1 MRRVRKCRTGTA
13 VAAIAALLA
22 SAPASAAATIRTAA
36 SLEVREAASITVV
49 NSVPLQLLLSSGTDA
64 MFSLTA
70 SGKARPSAASG
81 LLIVNG
87 SNAWSAMTS
96 DGEVLSV
103 SVASAADGEPS
114 GTDAGGAVKFVIAQF
129 N

>member
-1 MRRVRKCRTGTA
+1 MRRLLKCWTGTG
-13 VAAIAALLA
+13 VAAIVAMFV
-22 SAPASAAATIRTAA
+22 SAPAFAAATVHTAA
-36 SLEVREAASITVV
+36 SLEVRDAASVTVV
-49 NSVPLQLLLSSGTDA
+49 NSVPLQLLLSSGSDT

-70 SGKARPSAASG
+70 NSKAGSSGGSDQFV
-81 LLIVNG
+81 VNG
-87 SNAWSAMTS
+87 SSAWSGMTS

-103 SVASAADGEPS
+103 SVASADDQQSS